1 MRWVMVSFGV
11 LWGLSFLFASSRWAL
26 PRSAL
31 RLSGVRVSVWCF
43 REGHSLPAVFRG
55 LGPFLLGR
63 CCVGSSAC
71 CGFFCVDR

>member
-1 MRWVMVSFGV
+1 MVSFGV

-31 RLSGVRVSVWCF
+31 LLSGVRVSVWF
-43 REGHSLPAVFRG
+43 FLEGHSLPVVFRG

-63 CCVGSSAC
+63 CCVDSSAC